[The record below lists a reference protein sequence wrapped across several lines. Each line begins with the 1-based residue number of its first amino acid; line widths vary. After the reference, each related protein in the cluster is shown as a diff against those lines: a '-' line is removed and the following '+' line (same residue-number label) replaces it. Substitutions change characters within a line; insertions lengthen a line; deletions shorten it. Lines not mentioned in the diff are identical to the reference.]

1 MVGVRVSLKVEAS
14 WDSFSRRIERL
25 ETVPEANCFT
35 SVLRTLEMQF
45 RRKKNDKNKQKSHK
59 NLFESLSKNTW
70 KHMELK
76 YLDQLRKKTSV
87 VSSWSRSHSPIE
99 SLADR

>member
-1 MVGVRVSLKVEAS
+1 MVGVRVSLKLEATLDFFAKDRTAPEAS
-14 WDSFSRRIERL
+14 RFNSFLRI
-25 ETVPEANCFT
+25 
-35 SVLRTLEMQF
+35 LEMQF
-45 RRKKNDKNKQKSHK
+45 HRKKKDKNKQKIHK
-59 NLFESLSKNTW
+59 SLFESLSKNTW

-87 VSSWSRSHSPIE
+87 VSSWSLSHSSIE

>member
-1 MVGVRVSLKVEAS
+1 MVGVRVSLKLEAS
-14 WDSFSRRIERL
+14 WDFFSRRIERC
-25 ETVPEANCFT
+25 PKQI
-35 SVLRTLEMQF
+35 VLIHLILRILEMQF
-45 RRKKNDKNKQKSHK
+45 HREKKDENKQKSHK

-87 VSSWSRSHSPIE
+87 VSSW
-99 SLADR
+99 ADRVTRR